1 MQDTTSLIQLLRK
14 MAHDMRVPLNTII
27 STGDMLVEGVYDPL
41 TPKQSK
47 AMTRLQRNNVRLLA
61 ILDDF
66 IAYVKADAGEMVLA
80 NKIFDPRVCIDE
92 CVNDVRPT
100 AEEKG
105 LKLRLTTSTTLP
117 SMFMGDESAV
127 KRIVLALV
135 WNALAHTSSGEI
147 HIQSEWSSEKVWSIT
162 VEDTGSGISDVDRP
176 YIFEPFWRGE
186 ARPQLPIAA
195 AGLGLPLALAFAKV
209 MGGDLT
215 LKATSMRG
223 STFCVTLPIKAT
235 MG

>member
-1 MQDTTSLIQLLRK
+1 MQDTASLIQLLRK

-80 NKIFDPRVCIDE
+80 NKIFDPRAIIDD

-105 LKLRLTTSTTLP
+105 LKLRLTTSETLP
-117 SMFMGDESAV
+117 AMFMGDESAV

-135 WNALAHTSSGEI
+135 WNALAHTASGEI